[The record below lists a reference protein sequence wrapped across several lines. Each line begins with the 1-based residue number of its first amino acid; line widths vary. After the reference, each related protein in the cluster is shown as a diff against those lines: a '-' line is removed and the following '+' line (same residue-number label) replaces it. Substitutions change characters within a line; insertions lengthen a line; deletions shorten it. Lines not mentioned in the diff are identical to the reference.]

1 MLTYVCNERENK
13 HTKGNSKMTIKL
25 TREELNAKM
34 EQMRIEQKIERDIEN
49 EKRHEI
55 KAFANFCGYSDVEP
69 YEVIEIKTP
78 NKVLIRRMDSE
89 MITPPKCLGIGG
101 FVAVFDNYSQKWENT
116 SNDSYE
122 LLAIRWSK
130 AKKQWF
136 DKHGRRFRMNDVSVK
151 FYDNNF

>member
-1 MLTYVCNERENK
+1 
-13 HTKGNSKMTIKL
+13 MTIKM
-25 TREELNAKM
+25 TREELNARM
-34 EQMRIEQKIERDIEN
+34 EALRIEQDARREN
-49 EKRHEI
+49 EINERHEI
-55 KAFANFCGYSDVEP
+55 KAFANFCGYTDVEP
-69 YEVIEIKTP
+69 YEVVEVKTP
-78 NKVLIRRMDSE
+78 NKVMIRFMDSE

-116 SNDSYE
+116 SNEEYP

-136 DKHGRRFRMNDVSVK
+136 DKHGRRFRMNDVSIK